1 MKKLI
6 FCLLLVIPMRIFG
19 QVDGIS
25 DQSAPNQHFWLK
37 VGLGSYDS
45 RRDPGISLYSSLTYQ
60 RNDMIKLRFMLNEE
74 FSLFDFDEKFY
85 DIGLMYGKSK
95 TFEWTKISA
104 YAGIG
109 VFAGILQGDYIG
121 PGSGGWF
128 SPNEYEKKK
137 FTTYGIPLEL
147 EFSILPKQ
155 LLGIGISLYSNVN
168 KVNSLYGVALKLEI
182 GR

>member
-6 FCLLLVIPMRIFG
+6 FPLLLLIPLQMFG
-19 QVDGIS
+19 QADS
-25 DQSAPNQHFWLK
+25 PNNQNAPNQHFWIK
-37 VGLGSYDS
+37 FGLGSYDS
-45 RRDPGISLYSSLTYQ
+45 RRDPGISLYSSITYQ
-60 RNDMIKLRFMLNEE
+60 RNDMVKLRFMLNEE

-85 DIGLMYGKSK
+85 DFGLLYGKSK

-109 VFAGILQGDYIG
+109 LFTGILKGDYIG
-121 PGSGGWF
+121 PGNGGWF
-128 SPNEYEKKK
+128 SPNEYEKKN
-137 FTTYGIPLEL
+137 FTTYGIPLEV

-155 LLGIGISLYSNVN
+155 LLGAGISIYSNIN
-168 KVNSLYGVALKLEI
+168 NVNSLYGVALKFEI